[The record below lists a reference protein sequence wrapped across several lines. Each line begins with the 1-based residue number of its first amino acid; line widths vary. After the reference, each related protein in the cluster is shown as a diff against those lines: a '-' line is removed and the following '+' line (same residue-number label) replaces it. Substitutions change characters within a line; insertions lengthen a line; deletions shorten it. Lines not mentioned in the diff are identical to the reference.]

1 MTKDTAIIS
10 ITRGRGGQVEAEGP
24 IDALASALLDRAGFI
39 RQPTLRATWH
49 RLPFDMGEDW
59 ENEHASY
66 AAEMLRAAR
75 YATRLDPALTPDDR
89 PARNN
94 TRQGA
99 GVCLIPAPAAPAA
112 VPRTR

>member
-1 MTKDTAIIS
+1 MTKDPATIS

-24 IDALASALLDRAGFI
+24 IDALAWALLDRAGFI
-39 RQPTLRATWH
+39 RQPTLSGTWH
-49 RLPFDMGEDW
+49 RLPFDMGEAW

-75 YATRLDPALTPDDR
+75 YAIRLDPALTPGGR
-89 PARNN
+89 PAPNSP
-94 TRQGA
+94 RQGA
-99 GVCLIPAPAAPAA
+99 GPIPAPAAPAA

>member
-1 MTKDTAIIS
+1 MTKDPAIIS

-39 RQPTLRATWH
+39 RQPTLSGIWH
-49 RLPFDMGEDW
+49 RLPFDMGEAW
-59 ENEHASY
+59 EDEHASY

-75 YATRLDPALTPDDR
+75 YAIRLDPALTPGGR
-89 PARNN
+89 PVPNSP
-94 TRQGA
+94 RQGA
-99 GVCLIPAPAAPAA
+99 GPLPVPAAPAA

>member
-1 MTKDTAIIS
+1 MKNTAIIS

-39 RQPTLRATWH
+39 RQPTLSGTWH
-49 RLPFDMGEDW
+49 RLPFDMGEEW

-66 AAEMLRAAR
+66 AADMLRTAR
-75 YATRLDPALTPDDR
+75 YVIRLDPALNPGGH
-89 PARNN
+89 PAPNSPR
-94 TRQGA
+94 RGA
-99 GVCLIPAPAAPAA
+99 GASPIPVPAAPSA